1 MADIFACSFTATELD
16 ARSGISLVMER
27 LRDYNLPEDRV
38 GDVQIA
44 LAEAINNV
52 VEHAYEGKAAG
63 DVSICCDLDH
73 KHLLIRI
80 SDAGPPFP
88 GGILPEGKPADISGP
103 LESLPEG
110 GFGWFLIRELTN
122 SLHYERHNGSNQLS
136 LGFEFASVPSDP
148 KT

>member
-27 LRDYNLPEDRV
+27 LRDFNLPEDRF
-38 GDVQIA
+38 GDVQIV
-44 LAEAINNV
+44 LAEAVNNV
-52 VEHAYEGKAAG
+52 VEHAYAGKAVG
-63 DVSICCDLDH
+63 DVRICCDFDH

-88 GGILPEGKPADISGP
+88 GGKLPEGKPADISGP
-103 LESLPEG
+103 IDTLPEG

-122 SLHYERHNGSNQLS
+122 SLHYERHDGSNQLS
-136 LGFEFASVPSDP
+136 LGFEFPQLNSGTS
-148 KT
+148 T